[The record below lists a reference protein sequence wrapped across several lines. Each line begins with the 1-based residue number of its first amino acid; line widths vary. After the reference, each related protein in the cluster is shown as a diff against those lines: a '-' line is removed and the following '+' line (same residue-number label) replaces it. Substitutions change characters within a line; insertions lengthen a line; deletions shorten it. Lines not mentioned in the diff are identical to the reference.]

1 MKDFFNIID
10 SEEIKHVIHLGDLF
24 DRRKYLNYMTAMRC
38 REDFLEPLESRGIE
52 THILSGNH
60 DQFYKNTHTVNSLQ
74 EIVGNRY
81 PHIKIYTTPE
91 LIDIDGCQIQLLPWI
106 TDSNIKESYDA
117 IENSRAD
124 ILMGHLEL
132 NGFEMFKGSISDHG
146 MSSDIFD
153 RYHFV
158 FSGHFHHKSTRGNIN
173 YLGAFAEFTWSDFN
187 DPRGFHV
194 FDTQSRH
201 LQFYKNSNII
211 FKMFL
216 YDDEKDKNILETIN
230 NTDYSQYSNSYVKI
244 VCANNTNPY
253 AFDIMLD
260 KLYEKKPIDIS
271 IIEDGELYKEY
282 GEEESIDVIESTEV
296 LLDTYID
303 NLTLPVNNDKMKTYM
318 RKIYNEA
325 VSMEFIG

>member
-1 MKDFFNIID
+1 
-10 SEEIKHVIHLGDLF
+10 
-24 DRRKYLNYMTAMRC
+24 
-38 REDFLEPLESRGIE
+38 
-52 THILSGNH
+52 
-60 DQFYKNTHTVNSLQ
+60 
-74 EIVGNRY
+74 
-81 PHIKIYTTPE
+81 
-91 LIDIDGCQIQLLPWI
+91 
-106 TDSNIKESYDA
+106 
-117 IENSRAD
+117 
-124 ILMGHLEL
+124 MGHLEL
-132 NGFEMFKGSISDHG
+132 NGFEMFKGSISNHG

-201 LQFYKNSNII
+201 LQFYKNPNII

-244 VCANNTNPY
+244 VCANKTNPY

-260 KLYEKKPIDIS
+260 KLYEKKLIDIS